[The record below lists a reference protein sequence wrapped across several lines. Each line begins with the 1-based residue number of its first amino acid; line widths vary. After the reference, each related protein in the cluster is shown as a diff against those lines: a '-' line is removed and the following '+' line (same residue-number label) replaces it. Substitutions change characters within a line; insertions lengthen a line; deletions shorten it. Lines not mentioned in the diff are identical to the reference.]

1 MQTMSFTEYQPN
13 NSGIVSVVSAKDDN
27 KIKQK

>member
-1 MQTMSFTEYQPN
+1 MSFTEYQPK
-13 NSGIVSVVSAKDDN
+13 NSNIIRVVSANYDN